1 MNGADRESLKD
12 LEVRGGINMDE
23 LEFMWRSMQLENAY
37 KQMDQPSQYEQTDG
51 NVQDLRIVPVDEG
64 RFYPDNV
71 IEVF

>member
-1 MNGADRESLKD
+1 
-12 LEVRGGINMDE
+12 MDE